1 MVGAKDTFEDFKDK
15 FLDGFVIFKM
25 ANTIE
30 LEGELKLRTS
40 APGMF
45 PPPVMYVGMF
55 AGESKPK
62 PFQRKRPNLSKLPVG
77 KLPGLMDMRS
87 QALELHRGS
96 YRPCAPGV
104 SRRLDLAVQHIHEG
118 FNTFNLIRIRG
129 APSIANQ
136 YRPESVVQIKD
147 EAWVFKPFGANSTN
161 TIDLKF
167 DDITDWRVEESGM
180 NDSGIELQLANGG
193 TLTFVFT
200 HVRDVKHTMEY
211 YWNIFRVATG
221 GSVKMGSTHGRP
233 IVTTTTLSGEVPAL
247 PSPIGTYDVVDQD
260 GTAVRPGGKMVPRT
274 RNSMIG
280 GGKDIKI
287 VPLENR
293 SVKPHW
299 SKVVMHQGW
308 LLKKG
313 GVGVGTS
320 KSWIK
325 RYFVLYKTS
334 QGHFLVYYADF
345 TECPLFSTERGYR
358 NVVDL
363 AKCTFIRPGSI
374 KATSVDTPP
383 NSFDIVTT
391 EREWTLC
398 AETQENAQRWLQLL
412 TRAVDEDV
420 AILPDEELL
429 FKVKPKVDPVG
440 LLPSADY
447 TTSLKV
453 SAHGISVTIPDA
465 NSKSSSI
472 SGPPEREVFFWV
484 YTDFYKW
491 SLLSQNSKLA
501 ILINVFADDTF
512 SRRNEFIFR
521 NKEAVRLAT
530 SIEYFIEKF
539 MCVMHIRLE
548 TTEGELEDEDSS
560 PDYNQDALQGLHH
573 APLYED
579 RRADEIDLLDMGDG
593 NSRVVTK
600 NNTNDP
606 FGSSPFE
613 DDDDAGYNDIN
624 NAPANSRA
632 SLLDD
637 DMLGLGASTRSL
649 NINNSPAPVTQ
660 SGSVDFFGDDSAFI
674 APTTVSQVSSI
685 SKTAPPLSSAQN
697 EQHIVWFKSLIMRFS
712 GPLYDDGALQIAATV
727 EVRGSQGRVSF
738 FFRNQGPSTISNLQ
752 LTVDDSVG
760 LTRFELG
767 PGLSTIPPLT
777 NPSVQQQLMVE
788 CMKPISGTP
797 SVTISYTDSLV
808 GQRSN
813 TLPLPVLVTSFNDPL
828 TLAASDFIPRWDS
841 LTAPGLQAQ
850 EVFHPSRR
858 IVPAEISAGLSNVK
872 FFHYQSFLLF
882 SHVFNMSIFKF

>member
-1 MVGAKDTFEDFKDK
+1 MVGTKETFEDFQNKS
-15 FLDGFVIFKM
+15 LDGFVIFKM

-96 YRPCAPGV
+96 YRPCPSGV

-118 FNTFNLIRIRG
+118 FNTFNLVRVRG
-129 APSIANQ
+129 VPSIANQ
-136 YRPESVVQIKD
+136 YRPESVVQIKE

-167 DDITDWRVEESGM
+167 DDITEWRVEENGI

-193 TLTFVFT
+193 VLVFVFT

-211 YWNIFRVATG
+211 YWNTFKVATG
-221 GSVKMGSTHGRP
+221 GAVKMGSTHGRP
-233 IVTTTTLSGEVPAL
+233 IVTTTTLSGEVPAT
-247 PSPIGTYDVVDQD
+247 PSPVGQYDVVDQD
-260 GTAVRPGGKMVPRT
+260 GIVVRPGGKMVPRT
-274 RNSMIG
+274 RNSMMG

-299 SKVVMHQGW
+299 PKVVMHQGW

-313 GVGVGTS
+313 GVGVGAS

-374 KATSVDTPP
+374 KAASADTPP

-420 AILPDEELL
+420 AILPDEELI

-440 LLPSADY
+440 LLPSSDY

-465 NSKSSSI
+465 NAKSNSM

-548 TTEGELEDEDSS
+548 TTEGEIAEEDSAS
-560 PDYNQDALQGLHH
+560 PEYAQEVSQGLHH

-593 NSRVVTK
+593 SPRVVT
-600 NNTNDP
+600 NTTDP
-606 FGSSPFE
+606 FGNSSPFE
-613 DDDDAGYNDIN
+613 DDDDVGYNDVN
-624 NAPANSRA
+624 NAPTNSRA
-632 SLLDD
+632 SILDD
-637 DMLGLGASTRSL
+637 DILGLGASTRSL
-649 NINNSPAPVTQ
+649 NINSGPAPAVSAVPVAVQ
-660 SGSVDFFGDDSAFI
+660 SANVDFFGGDVFAAPVAV
-674 APTTVSQVSSI
+674 APTPAAVRI
-685 SKTAPPLSSAQN
+685 APPLSSSQN
-697 EQHIVWFKSLIMRFS
+697 EQHAVWFKSLIMRFS
-712 GPLYDDGALQIAATV
+712 GPLYDDGALQVAATV

-738 FFRNQGPSTISNLQ
+738 FFRNQGPSTISNLE
-752 LTVDDSVG
+752 LNVDDSVG
-760 LTRFELG
+760 LTRFQLG

-777 NPSVQQQLMVE
+777 NPSVQQQLMLE

-797 SVTISYTDSLV
+797 SVTISYVDSLV

-813 TLPLPVLVTSFNDPL
+813 VLPLPVMITSFNDPL
-828 TLAASDFIPRWDS
+828 VLVGADFIARWDS

-858 IVPAEISAGLSNVK
+858 IVPAEISAGLSNV
-872 FFHYQSFLLF
+872 SLSAILF
-882 SHVFNMSIFKF
+882 SLY